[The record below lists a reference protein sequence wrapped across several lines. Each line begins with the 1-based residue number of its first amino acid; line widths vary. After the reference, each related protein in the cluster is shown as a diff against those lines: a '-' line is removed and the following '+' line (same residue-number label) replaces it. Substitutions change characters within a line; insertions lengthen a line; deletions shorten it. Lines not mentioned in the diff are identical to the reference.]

1 MKWTAASFN
10 ITASLIQSTAILT
23 IQWIA
28 WILLIHIRIF
38 MGSRR
43 FKRKR
48 LR

>member
-28 WILLIHIRIF
+28 WILLIISVFLWAHVAL
-38 MGSRR
+38 
-43 FKRKR
+43 KEKD
-48 LR
+48 